1 MNNLFWVVILEM
13 PKQKKDEET
22 RLPTVL
28 FGPVVEVA
36 KTEMAAALK
45 VSTNCAAL
53 KGKDFD
59 RIQVVVRPF

>member
-1 MNNLFWVVILEM
+1 M